1 MSAST
6 PPRPQTP
13 VSGSKSIADAKPGS
27 EPTRLNLPHD
37 FGARADDATER
48 QYASQSALNQDPGR
62 TQTRSNDESGG
73 TRQAGAGTTGHG
85 PGAGSGGDIDP
96 DIVGV
101 GTGGRTIAA
110 NFPDQRERN
119 AEGPDRTGGSANA
132 FASGKPAKRENQ
144 DRRNLTAN
152 DNVPRGGTVT
162 YEHDSEPGALDAGG
176 ADSIRTT
183 DASDP
188 YEGAA
193 AGELSK
199 GESVGPADSSSSS
212 AER

>member
-6 PPRPQTP
+6 PPRSQVPA
-13 VSGSKSIADAKPGS
+13 SGSKSLADSKPGS
-27 EPTRLNLPHD
+27 EPTKLNLPHD
-37 FGARADDATER
+37 FGARADDAVER
-48 QYASQSALNQDPGR
+48 QYASQAALNQDPGR
-62 TQTRSNDESGG
+62 LQSRSNDETGG
-73 TRQAGAGTTGHG
+73 MRQAGAGTTGHG

-96 DIVGV
+96 DIIGV

-110 NFPDQRERN
+110 SFPDQRERD
-119 AEGPDRTGGSANA
+119 ADGPDRTGGSAGV
-132 FASGKPAKRENQ
+132 FASGKPANRENQ

-162 YEHDSEPGALDAGG
+162 YERDSQPGALDTGG

-183 DASDP
+183 DAEDP
-188 YEGAA
+188 FESA
-193 AGELSK
+193 AGGEISR